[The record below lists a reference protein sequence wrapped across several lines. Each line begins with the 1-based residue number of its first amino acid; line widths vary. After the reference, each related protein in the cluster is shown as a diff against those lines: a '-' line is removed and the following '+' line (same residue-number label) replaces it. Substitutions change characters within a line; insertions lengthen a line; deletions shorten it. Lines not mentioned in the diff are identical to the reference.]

1 MRSALL
7 IALYSALW
15 ALCMPLLALS
25 SRLRQ
30 GFFQRVIPSFQGPF
44 DLWIQAASGGEAYLA
59 LELVNAL
66 TRQRTLSILV
76 TTCTAQG
83 LDILGGIAPAPGSRV
98 QTAYLPFDLPA
109 IMSRAVRRIR
119 PSAVVLLETE
129 LWPGLLW
136 ACSRS
141 AVPVIVVN
149 GRMRAQSLHWYRHIS
164 GWLERIGPR
173 RILAA
178 SEEYAQRFGRLFGNE
193 RVETMANIKF
203 DRVRFAPAAPA
214 EVGLAAV
221 PSAAVPLDDVLGRDA
236 QFVVLGSV
244 RAEEE
249 ESVLGVIEALRER
262 HPLAVIGLFPRHL
275 HRVPSWERRLAA
287 AQVPFSLRSTLAG
300 CVADGYVV
308 LWDRFGEL
316 ASAYA
321 RCKAAFVGGSLAP
334 LGGQNFLEPL
344 AFGVAPC
351 IGPHWDNFSWIGREI
366 LSQGLVR
373 EVDNT
378 GDLVHCLGRQL
389 EAGLDRQTVRAMA
402 EAYVGSRR
410 GGTETAC
417 RAVLQEL
424 DDPGRPTFST

>member
-7 IALYSALW
+7 IAIYSALW
-15 ALCMPLLALS
+15 ALCLPLLALS

-30 GFFQRVIPSFQGPF
+30 GFLQRLRPSIKGPF
-44 DLWIQAASGGEAYLA
+44 DIWIQAASGGEAYLA

-83 LDILGGIAPAPGSRV
+83 LDILGGIDPAPGSRV

-109 IMSRAVRRIR
+109 IMSRAVGSIR

-141 AVPVIVVN
+141 AVPVILVN
-149 GRMRAQSLHWYRHIS
+149 GRMRAQSLQWYRHIS
-164 GWLERIGPR
+164 GWLKRIGPR

-178 SEEYAQRFGRLFGNE
+178 SEDYTQRFGQLFGNE

-203 DRVRFAPAAPA
+203 DRVRFAQAAPEEA
-214 EVGLAAV
+214 
-221 PSAAVPLDDVLGRDA
+221 PLNDVLGENA
-236 QFVVLGSV
+236 HFVALGSV

-249 ESVLGVIEALRER
+249 ESVLGVIEALREG
-262 HPLAVIGLFPRHL
+262 HPQAVIGLFPRHL
-275 HRVPSWERRLAA
+275 HRVPSWERRLTK
-287 AQVPFSLRSTLAG
+287 AQIPYRLRSSLVG
-300 CVADGYVV
+300 RVADGYVV

-344 AFGVAPC
+344 TFGVAPC
-351 IGPHWDNFSWIGREI
+351 IGPHWDNFSWIGREV

-373 EVDNT
+373 EVDNKD
-378 GDLVHCLGRQL
+378 DLVHCLGRQL
-389 EAGLDRQTVRAMA
+389 EAGLDRQSVRARA

-424 DDPGRPTFST
+424 DNPGRPTFSDK